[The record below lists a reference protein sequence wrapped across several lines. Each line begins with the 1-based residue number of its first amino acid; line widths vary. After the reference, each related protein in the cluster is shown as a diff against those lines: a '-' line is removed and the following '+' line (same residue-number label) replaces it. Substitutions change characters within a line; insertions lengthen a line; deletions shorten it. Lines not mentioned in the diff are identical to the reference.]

1 MEKEGSPS
9 KMFLAGFIANLPG
22 LSAGLSMGFSAI
34 LIPQLQEPGAEI
46 TATLEQGS
54 WIASLFVIGDLLGCV
69 IGGPLADRFGR
80 RLAILLDCLPLTIG
94 WLLTWQAQC
103 LDHLYIARAITGVGI
118 GAGVPIASMYL
129 REISTPELRGTLT
142 ILMPAAANT
151 GNLLMYILGSLLPW
165 RLTTLPGAM
174 LPLLPAVLVFFLP
187 ETPVWLLSR
196 GRREDA
202 EKTLCSLR
210 GLSKSQVHE
219 ELKALEVVGQEEK
232 NQSRSLSAIVRKLM
246 DRSVL
251 LPMALLVFLFFT
263 QSFSG
268 SNMVSYYTV
277 TILQMANIPL
287 DENLAAILVAAQYVV
302 GYCLSSLFVTRI
314 PRRVLL
320 FGSLTIMM
328 IANLGAGI
336 VLFNRKLPEDLS
348 VSNTTAHLSIIDA
361 DQLVSLN
368 DLDQASLP
376 LPVPGMLDQVVS
388 MVPVISC
395 IFITFGYAIGLGPV
409 PFILFGE
416 LFPSSVRGSAS
427 SITAFLRSITVF
439 LSIKIFPSLLSLC
452 DIWGSFLTCAL
463 VCFLAIG
470 ISYLSVPETKGMD
483 SKQLEN
489 IYKKQ
494 DQETGEVSQGLV
506 CQENISSS

>member
-1 MEKEGSPS
+1 
-9 KMFLAGFIANLPG
+9 
-22 LSAGLSMGFSAI
+22 
-34 LIPQLQEPGAEI
+34 
-46 TATLEQGS
+46 
-54 WIASLFVIGDLLGCV
+54 
-69 IGGPLADRFGR
+69 
-80 RLAILLDCLPLTIG
+80 
-94 WLLTWQAQC
+94 
-103 LDHLYIARAITGVGI
+103 
-118 GAGVPIASMYL
+118 
-129 REISTPELRGTLT
+129 
-142 ILMPAAANT
+142 
-151 GNLLMYILGSLLPW
+151 
-165 RLTTLPGAM
+165 